1 MALLAQPLVR
11 FALIVVAGIAAVL
24 LVVWLTGFDGPTH
37 WIEAVI
43 VGLATMLVGTRSW
56 HEALGALLIA
66 VAAHMAIMV
75 MPIFFLI
82 GYTFN
87 PIANRQLAEAALTI
101 AGIFAV
107 PILAGTLI
115 YAYRHRNGA
124 RP

>member
-1 MALLAQPLVR
+1 MALLAQPLIR
-11 FALIVVAGIAAVL
+11 FALIVVAGIAALL
-24 LVVWLTGFDGPTH
+24 LVVWLAEIYGPTQ

-43 VGLATMLVGTRSW
+43 VGFAAMIVGIRSW
-56 HEALGALLIA
+56 REALGALLIA
-66 VAAHMAIMV
+66 VAAHMSIMV
-75 MPIFFLI
+75 MPFFFLI

-101 AGIFAV
+101 AGIFAI

-115 YAYRHRNGA
+115 SAYRHRNGA